1 MQGCL
6 FPFLRRPFQS
16 SSPPRLP
23 FRCPL
28 SQLRARWSKLSHDS
42 TGAGLEKNPGS
53 RRAVPCEFEMLH
65 LVRAV
70 LTLPSS
76 SHLFSFGIS
85 CFLQPSCCFREG
97 FLARGGGRLF
107 YPRWREEGG
116 NRERELWVQ
125 FPSGMRERTR
135 RRRAMRKFP
144 TSACY
149 RHNHPRLNYGP
160 CIGLCGV
167 CTDDGNPPSPSPPPS
182 QHTVTSNRRS
192 AV

>member
-23 FRCPL
+23 FVLAFPL
-28 SQLRARWSKLSHDS
+28 PAFSTSGPERTITGGVNSVTTQPGRAWKK
-42 TGAGLEKNPGS
+42 TPVVEE
-53 RRAVPCEFEMLH
+53 PCEFEMLH

-85 CFLQPSCCFREG
+85 CFLQPSCSFREG

-107 YPRWREEGG
+107 CPRWREEGG
-116 NRERELWVQ
+116 NREWELWVQ

-149 RHNHPRLNYGP
+149 RHNHPRLNSGP

-167 CTDDGNPPSPSPPPS
+167 CTDDGNPPPIPPS
-182 QHTVTSNRRS
+182 FTNTL
-192 AV
+192 